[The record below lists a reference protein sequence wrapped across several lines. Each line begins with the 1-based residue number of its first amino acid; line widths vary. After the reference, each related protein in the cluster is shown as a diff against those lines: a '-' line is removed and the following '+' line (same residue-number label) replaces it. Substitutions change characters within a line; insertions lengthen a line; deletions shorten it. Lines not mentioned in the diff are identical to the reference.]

1 MINDIIVMSWQTLFH
16 YPLSFSMLTMIDTY
30 RSKMPESGRCR
41 QPKVAGH
48 FDVGRF
54 RPRHSTTMTLMI
66 SLAGDTVK
74 VLEELDDF
82 ALPPPEQG
90 DNFRTAK
97 FKSRVVED

>member
-1 MINDIIVMSWQTLFH
+1 
-16 YPLSFSMLTMIDTY
+16 MLT
-30 RSKMPESGRCR
+30 
-41 QPKVAGH
+41 
-48 FDVGRF
+48 
-54 RPRHSTTMTLMI
+54 I

>member
-1 MINDIIVMSWQTLFH
+1 MSATLIKRKVILIHKLWPAIMDHKGQFDPIVRRILIHIPAIFHWLFNILL
-16 YPLSFSMLTMIDTY
+16 P
-30 RSKMPESGRCR
+30 
-41 QPKVAGH
+41 
-48 FDVGRF
+48 
-54 RPRHSTTMTLMI
+54 
-66 SLAGDTVK
+66 AGDTVK

>member
-1 MINDIIVMSWQTLFH
+1 MAVLVSVKWSTTLTSVTFD
-16 YPLSFSMLTMIDTY
+16 PEIQ
-30 RSKMPESGRCR
+30 PES
-41 QPKVAGH
+41 VNI
-48 FDVGRF
+48 F
-54 RPRHSTTMTLMI
+54 S
-66 SLAGDTVK
+66 AGDTVK

>member
-1 MINDIIVMSWQTLFH
+1 MFNVF
-16 YPLSFSMLTMIDTY
+16 
-30 RSKMPESGRCR
+30 
-41 QPKVAGH
+41 
-48 FDVGRF
+48 
-54 RPRHSTTMTLMI
+54 
-66 SLAGDTVK
+66 LAGDTVK

>member
-1 MINDIIVMSWQTLFH
+1 M
-16 YPLSFSMLTMIDTY
+16 SFSMLTLVDTDP
-30 RSKMPESGRCR
+30 SKTPESGRCL
-41 QPKVAGH
+41 QLKVAGH

-54 RPRHSTTMTLMI
+54 RPRHSTTMTVMI

>member
-1 MINDIIVMSWQTLFH
+1 MLFPS
-16 YPLSFSMLTMIDTY
+16 YVSNLTITEIQ
-30 RSKMPESGRCR
+30 PES
-41 QPKVAGH
+41 VLTI
-48 FDVGRF
+48 F
-54 RPRHSTTMTLMI
+54 
-66 SLAGDTVK
+66 LAGDTVK

>member
-1 MINDIIVMSWQTLFH
+1 MS
-16 YPLSFSMLTMIDTY
+16 
-30 RSKMPESGRCR
+30 EGGRAR
-41 QPKVAGH
+41 EREVVDH
-48 FDVGRF
+48 FDVGHF
-54 RPRHSTTMTLMI
+54 WPRNSTGI
-66 SLAGDTVK
+66 GVNIFSAGDTVK